1 MMKAS
6 TTRFRTT
13 SSFGAGVLIGLAVVV
28 TGFAMLGT
36 ETTYSQIIALG
47 LSVTLALGAALK
59 LGRAPA
65 SLRLPAELEP
75 AS

>member
-1 MMKAS
+1 MIKTS
-6 TTRFRTT
+6 TTGFRRT

-28 TGFAMLGT
+28 TGFAMLGA
-36 ETTYSQIIALG
+36 ETTYLQIIGLG

-75 AS
+75 VA